1 MVSYSAVSPCNF
13 FFYHAR
19 NFCTFSKVTHY
30 KSKKQTWALCH
41 EACEE
46 MRENEINTRNKAG
59 FGYTE
64 YDASL
69 KFLSGDTKWIIYT
82 YMYLYI
88 YKLREI
94 WMEHAKFGHH
104 IGKGRK

>member
-1 MVSYSAVSPCNF
+1 MLGIFVPSQRYSLLIV
-13 FFYHAR
+13 
-19 NFCTFSKVTHY
+19 
-30 KSKKQTWALCH
+30 SKKQTWALCH

-59 FGYTE
+59 FGYIE

-82 YMYLYI
+82 YIYLCVYI
-88 YKLREI
+88 
-94 WMEHAKFGHH
+94 
-104 IGKGRK
+104 